1 MKAKSLY
8 IQKLA
13 YDENTG
19 NEIIG
24 LFPSEANPAI
34 VSSYTYDAKRMG
46 GAPTLTATIYS
57 SEPLQW
63 KKEEFVEYNGDRFF
77 ASYTPNS
84 TKDNTSRMW
93 KSEIT
98 FTSRRELLD
107 NTLFFDVV
115 VDDVD
120 TQNKDRYRS
129 NQTKFTFGGTIHE
142 FVARVNSSMAYC
154 GLYRPTDE
162 YKGYYVVVDEG
173 YGTDEVKEVSF
184 EDQYLTDVLQLINT
198 TFELDYYWDG
208 NVCHVG
214 KVQHDLTDTPIK
226 YGSSDALISVS
237 KENANYKIVDMITG
251 YGSSDN
257 LPYYYPNDDEFGEAV
272 FNTENIS
279 KDKVSVDLSK
289 FLKGSKYND
298 VLVLYKSKYGQKY
311 SASIDSSLFGL
322 TRNTEP
328 ENLTLADNQTNPTVT
343 CSFGFSFY
351 VKLIKGQI
359 LDFTKLSFKFGMLD
373 SLTHKDNITEITAAY
388 KDIYLSN
395 GNDIITIT
403 KKTVFGDNCKY
414 PCENDGEYKLTIWA
428 EFSYRCRVFRNGN
441 GVTDYYGANSWNAS
455 FSGNIGLLYE
465 PTSEY
470 EWKNEDKYIPYG
482 ESGINIRE
490 ISGANCIEYDYQ
502 FFKDDNRYGFNKV
515 YSGTDDNATKVVVTD
530 RVWIAPSS
538 VLMPSIY
545 RNSKGAERFYYAF
558 NNTHKLP
565 SGIGYY
571 EFVNLYKKGNP
582 HQGTVTFDD
591 IKPTINGIVNAEGQL
606 FGEIADVAFDKED
619 SDVKDSDGNY
629 IHSYFYIKLHKF
641 NGDFGFDLFAHA
653 LASESAKIN
662 LIKSNGCPACSFV
675 IYNKPSADNSK
686 CYNRVSVDE
695 NGNLKQVRTDK
706 NDYIFANASDAYED
720 NLNQD
725 STQKELW
732 IAVQKDTSTLGIVMP
747 NASAGFKPQ
756 KGDLFV
762 ITGIK
767 PPKVLVTAA
776 EKRLD
781 DALVKHMSENNTDQ
795 FNYSVKFSRI
805 FLQENPDFASKLN
818 ENAKLSIQIQGDYDN
833 DGNLIS
839 HKVFVS
845 NYSVKVDNDE
855 LAEVEI
861 ELVNLLEVTKSDTK
875 QIIDAVKGEAVKS
888 LSSIVCSSNANSFNA
903 SIADKMYLS
912 KLNDDTAKG
921 TITWEKIQNLLS
933 GLLVGNFN
941 SENGGSWTPDTEGRS
956 HLITDY
962 LEVRMKAIFEELV
975 IKKTSTI
982 SGKEIISPA
991 GGVVAHKVE
1000 EVTVTYNN
1008 VSQKAYRCY
1017 FLAEQ
1022 EGDAVDNDF
1031 AIGDQVRSES
1041 FNVRKGTYHKVGNH
1055 FYWRL
1060 VIGRDEDPVGLEGK
1074 KYHYIDLSDTDCAT
1088 ASDVPAKGD
1097 VLSQCGNRTDV
1108 ERQNCLIFSAVDTYS
1123 PSISLYHGINSYS
1136 FANREYV
1143 QYGVNKQTNKAFFNV
1158 YGDMYV
1164 GDRPTKE
1171 NGYEGS
1177 SYIKYDSATK
1187 QVSVKGKISA
1197 KSTVDGKELSQYIK
1211 ENSAKGLTEEQVN
1224 NLIKNS
1230 QVITDLQN
1238 QVDGAIETWFY
1249 EGVPTLNNAPA
1260 SSWTTDKDKDTHL
1273 GDLYYDNK
1281 TGKAYRFAK
1290 DGNTYKWTIITD
1302 TDIAKALSDA
1312 SKAQETA
1319 DGKMKVFSTQPI
1331 PPYQLGD
1338 IWVNATYP
1346 TDGRIY
1352 KNEIL
1357 RCQTAKAKDSSFAI
1371 ADWTKA
1377 SKYTDDSA
1385 LNTFK
1390 EEYKNDM
1397 ASYKEQL
1404 DEKVETWFYNY
1415 APTTQNKPA
1424 SDWTTDTLKS
1434 QHAGDLFYNTSN
1446 GYTYR
1451 WTGTAWARIKD
1462 NDINTAMTAASK
1474 AQDTADGKRTVFT
1487 SQPTVPYDEGDLW
1500 ASGGDDGKTLMVCVK
1515 SRATGSFTSSEWVKA
1530 NDSDLNA
1537 FAKTIEESLTG
1548 IRDQL
1553 DKKAETWYQATDPS
1567 TSWTTDDAKKEHK
1580 GDLWYNTSNN
1590 QTFFWNGTKWDKQDV
1605 PTEVFD
1611 KIDGKSSIYVSK
1623 PASYE
1628 ERDLWI
1634 LEAAYTL
1641 GGVAYSKGELVVAT
1655 KSNASFSA
1663 ADWTKKVKYT
1673 DDTVANTAKKAA
1685 EEAKKAADTAQTNVT
1700 NLGKT
1705 VTSNKKAFDS
1715 YVTDGY
1721 LEPSEIAAMAQDSKR
1736 LEDAFAAA
1744 EKSYN
1749 EVKGA
1754 EVLKSTKELTDLNT
1768 AFTTLST
1775 AKKELITYLSDI
1787 STRYNAADTEG
1798 KANIVSAVGTKFT
1811 NFQPAYS
1818 AFYDKLGLAN
1828 AYITSKIYGDLK
1840 QNITDLAG
1848 YKYIKDALG
1857 QTTDIDGGLVMT
1869 TLLALRDADG
1879 NVQSG
1884 INGAIDTNRG
1894 KKSIATWWG
1903 GQMVDKDYN
1912 SGSLTPATSLVR
1924 FDGSGYLANGAIWW
1938 DVDGK
1943 VHADPTSFII
1953 SEKNL
1958 GAYLAFFEPTWKSG
1972 SNGTNIKDLVAL
1984 TPQAPFT
1991 TLSVSNDLLVEGKLK
2006 LGSITLSVVNG
2017 ALKIDGNVYSTG
2029 GMSAYGDGTNNGGGG
2044 GLVASVKSYTDI
2056 IKGTYTDNDLASI
2069 PNAYAI
2075 KALSNRIDNISSELG
2090 GLSLDWANITGK
2102 PSTFTPSAHTHK
2114 WVDITDRITK
2124 VSQLTNDSGY
2134 TTNKGTV
2141 TSVKLTLPT
2150 GLSLGTTKEITTSG
2164 TFAIS
2169 LTSGYSIPT
2178 TSKQGQ
2184 WDSAYN
2190 WYKLMTTDEETA
2202 DGVINKWNEVV
2213 DFLAGIAQTDSLDS
2227 ILSGIN
2233 KSITDETNRA
2243 KKAEGANATNIATN
2257 KANITTLQGYF
2268 TNGSAKSAIK
2278 LTNARKLWGNSF
2290 DGTADISGSIVVPSG
2305 KYITIGNIKL
2315 EYDATNKALKITN
2328 TSTNEVANLYT
2339 SGGVSAYGVGTT
2351 SSGSTGGGGLNG
2363 TVKSYNDA
2371 KSLTS
2376 ESLSEVASA
2385 YSVAALYSSINDAI
2399 GRINTLEGGSA
2410 TSIEVTG
2417 SGNAVTG
2424 VSKSGTKLTFTKGA
2438 TFLTSHQDISGK
2450 SDKTHT
2456 HSVKING
2463 VTKTIAA
2470 TGGTAVDLGTYL
2482 TSHQSLAAY
2491 LKSADAEKTYSK
2503 LGHTHAFSEIT
2514 GKPTTLAG
2522 YGVTDGVNTVTLSG
2536 SGNAVTSASIDG
2548 HTLTLTKGSTFS
2560 LSGHTHTFASLTSKP
2575 TTIAGYGIT
2584 DAYTKAQVNSTI
2596 AKYLP
2601 LAGGTITGVLTVNGI
2616 ATFKSKIAIGDIYII
2631 NDGSGNLYVQ
2641 KTDGKTAANFYA
2653 TGGITAFGASS
2664 VSGGTGSGLNGSV
2677 LGFEKATA
2685 MTSADNGDSSKTEV
2699 SFLAT
2704 AWSIKQLNDKINA
2717 FGTGVFSDYLTI
2729 AAAKATYQPKGSYLT
2744 SHQTIYGLTI
2754 QKNGTSLGTYTPNSA
2769 AKTINVTVPTK
2780 LSELS
2785 NDSGYTKNTGT
2796 VTSVA
2801 ISVPTGLSVSGS
2813 PITTNGTIAIALA
2826 SGYSIPTTA
2835 KQTAWDGAVS
2845 AKHTHSNKSVLDG
2858 ISSTKVSHWNSAY
2871 DWYALMTTDEET
2883 ADGIINKWNE
2893 VVSFLANIAQTDTLS
2908 GIVDG
2913 INKSIS
2919 DEVARAK
2926 KAEGVNA
2933 SGISANKGSIATL
2946 QGYFTNGSA
2955 KKALQLTNARKLW
2968 GNSFNGTADING
2980 SIIVPSGKYISIGN
2994 IKLEYDA
3001 TNKALKITNT
3011 STNEVAN
3018 LYTSGGVSAYGVGTT
3033 SSGSTGGGG
3042 LNGTVK
3048 SYNDAKSL
3056 TSESLSEVASAYSV
3070 AALYSSINDA
3080 IGRINTLEGG
3090 SATSIEVTG
3099 SGNAVTGV
3107 SKSGTKLTFT
3117 KGATFLTS
3125 HQDISGKS
3133 DKTHTH
3139 SVKINGVTKTIAA
3152 TGGTAVDL
3160 GTYLTSHQSLAA
3172 YLKSADAEKTYSKLG
3187 HTHAFSEITGKPT
3200 TLAGYGVTDGVNTV
3214 TLSGSGNAVTSASID
3229 GHTLTLTKGSTF
3241 SLSGHTHTFAS
3252 LTSKPTTIA
3261 GYGITDAYTKAQ
3273 VNSTIAKYL
3282 PLAGGTITGVLTVNG
3297 IATFKSK
3304 IAIGDIYIIND
3315 GSGNLYVQKTDGK
3328 TAANFY
3334 ATGGI
3339 TAFGAS
3345 SVSGGTGSGLNGS
3358 VLGFE
3363 KATAMTSADNGDSS
3377 KTEVSFLATAWSIKQ
3392 LNDKINAFGTGVF
3405 SDYLTIAAAKA
3416 TYQPK
3421 GSYLTSHQTIYGLT
3435 IQKNGTSLGTYTP
3448 NSAAKTI
3455 NVTVPTKLSEL
3466 SNDSGYT
3473 KNTGTV
3479 TSVAISVPT
3488 GLSVSGSPITTNG
3501 TIAIALASGYSI
3513 PTTAKQTAWD
3523 GAVSAKHTHSNKSV
3537 LDGIS
3542 STKVSHWN
3550 SAYDWYALMTT
3561 DEETADGIINKWN
3574 EVVSFL
3580 ANIAQTDTL
3589 SGIVDGI
3596 NKSISDEVARAKKA
3610 EGVNASGISANK
3622 GSIATL
3628 QGYFTNGS
3636 AKKALQLTNARKLWG
3651 NSFNGTADINGS
3663 IIVPSGKYISI
3674 GNIKLEYDAANK
3686 ALKITNTT
3694 TEEVANLYTSGG
3706 VSAYGA
3712 GTSSS
3717 SGGGGLNGS
3726 VKAYNDALKLTSESL
3741 SEIASAYSIKAL
3753 DSRISSL
3760 EGGSATSIETTGSG
3774 NAVTSV
3780 SKSGTKITFTKGSTF
3795 SLNGHTHTFASLTS
3809 KPTSLSGYGITDG
3822 VNAVS
3827 VTGSGNAVTAASVSG
3842 HTLTLTKGSTF
3853 SLSNHTHYVGTTQV
3867 QGSSAEQALTGITK
3881 IDNILKLSK
3890 ATVTVNTSYKAEQ
3903 NRLVIYG
3910 NTYGND
3916 ANYIKSARK
3925 LSYGDGGPQLV
3936 FSTNENPDASGV
3948 QSAAL
3953 VYTDHDTIGAGVSL
3967 SFVTNQGDAY
3977 FIAPHIK
3984 ALTAFQG
3991 NLAWSY
3997 ITNKPTTLSG
4007 FGITDGL
4014 RSVTHP
4020 SGSNVFVTGISTS
4033 GTAITYTKSYT
4044 KKSLSA
4050 VGTSG
4055 WTNASIDG
4063 NIIPDM
4069 SFIAYWNGAYSG
4081 TSSNL
4086 AYCNKGAFG
4095 SFAIKNSLAFSE
4107 LTSKPTTISGYGI
4120 TDAYTKSQVDAI
4132 AAKYLPLTGGTLTGQ
4147 LKIVASALNG
4157 AYNGLLI
4164 GDDCYIGDCN
4174 FANTIGLMGSTN
4186 SNAGMVKFGK
4196 GGMQFGYNGS
4206 NHIAS
4211 TTAQWTNLNAD
4222 LLDGWHKDN
4231 IVWSGAVNSNTAN
4244 LSHYWAKLFDITVT
4258 DNLHDDRSFTFLFSN
4273 GYNDTYS
4280 VVVLRIRQNGANGS
4294 GAYNFNIALREL
4306 VGNMSSRL
4314 RVYYNNATG
4323 NVQLWGNCQDRY
4335 GCLSY
4340 TIIKK
4345 TGRTSADFKSQG
4357 TLVTN
4362 TSFSAAQ
4369 SLPAT
4374 TGDSPYILLDGA
4386 TRIGIVKQADQLV
4399 TARTIW
4405 GQSFNGTANV
4415 SGNMTGVG
4423 NINTSAAPAGTIYTN
4438 NWFRSKGNSGWYS
4451 EDHGGGWY
4459 MTDNTWIRSYGS
4471 KDVYLSNKL
4480 SVNGNVGIGT
4490 TAPSHKLHVL
4500 GEIYTTTKV
4509 NINGIVLEKD
4519 SDGNLKVNGNLYAT
4533 GGISAYGTSSAGSG
4547 GGLSGSVLAWD
4558 SAIKMP
4564 NATNGSSDT
4573 TKTESS
4579 FLASAWSI
4587 KQLYN
4592 KVTSLEGGSA
4602 MNVSVSGSGNA
4613 VTSISKSGTTI
4624 SVVKGS
4630 TFLTAHQSLAGY
4642 MKTATAD
4649 AKYMYHS
4656 RNNIVSDLNSFATNG
4671 AAHIYE
4677 MNNVTNRP
4685 NSNSWVQVMNW
4696 GTGDSAYG
4704 FLLANDYSTN
4714 GHMYFRQKI
4723 AGSWKD
4729 WKTIIDSSNIGSQS
4743 VNYAASAGSVA
4754 WTNVSGRPSTMKN
4767 PSALSWS
4774 GYSSGSYDGSA
4785 AKSISIPN
4793 NTNQLTNGAGFITA
4807 SASITGNAA
4816 SATKLQ
4822 TTRTLWGQSFN
4833 GTANISGSM
4842 TGVGDMTLDAGARIK
4857 HGSGNLYI
4865 GNSDNSNWIGVQ
4877 DICSQSS
4884 IGDGN
4889 WSLRTSGAA
4898 HFKDTTINGTATIK
4912 NLLSLVDGSHKG
4924 LKMGS
4929 TYISSLD
4936 GEVIL
4941 QGNTALR
4948 FGNDAWDYNQWA
4960 GLKYDHSIKTVYLG
4974 IADGSIFKANSA
4986 QSGGVINLKQGISSV
5001 YTPALYAGGDIYH
5014 TGVYRMLWKNS
5025 KASKYLNVMNI
5036 SQDDNG
5042 ILTIGYGNFSN
5053 NKNVVL
5059 EGYNLN
5065 FRVGNDSGTKSMWF
5079 NYNNGNPVL
5088 SLDGNFYAT
5097 GGVTAYKSSDER
5109 LKHDIHGVDSLAI
5122 IKAMG
5127 GTVAFR
5133 YNADNKDSIG
5143 WIAQRVLHN
5152 TFMQD
5157 LVEKDDK
5164 GFLKI
5169 NYWSPK
5175 LIAVAFGAIEQVD
5188 DEVSRL
5194 KRRVR
5199 DLENEVEQ
5207 LKSDRL

>member
-1 MKAKSLY
+1 MVGSM
-8 IQKLA
+8 
-13 YDENTG
+13 NVF
-19 NEIIG
+19 EIYNDSKTDVVFALRYHG
-24 LFPSEANPAI
+24 AEQNI
-34 VSSYTYDAKRMG
+34 VQHT
-46 GAPTLTATIYS
+46 
-57 SEPLQW
+57 
-63 KKEEFVEYNGDRFF
+63 
-77 ASYTPNS
+77 YTPNDEHRITVDVKDIILPLLAFELKDDS
-84 TKDNTSRMW
+84 TPYIQENIMKAFSVEIYEVGDAGNRKEFSFSVIRAGVDKLADSAENFLKNNFLTWQPQVKAVTYYSPEFLTYYAAEACAVKCKAYLW
-93 KSEIT
+93 NGTGYTESEIT
-98 FTSRRELLD
+98 LAHLTEGYVYTIPVQYAIIAKALNQKTPSYYDVWVEKEGGDRLTYVQRYYASDMKSEEEEWFLFENSLGGVDCFRAYGNSENTAEHTHNVAEIEDDSEEYRVDTTRKFKKNTGYLDGKERLWLLD
-107 NTLFFDVV
+107 FFPSLGKYVYHRNSWRKITVTESDVNYEAKELPSNYTFTYKYSDARPYLNLSRASGESLKQMDIHLPDIGNFTIAPRLVEFPRQQLGGGVLFPVQDPHSEEWGTTTADAIFSAFLSAIS
-115 VDDVD
+115 
-120 TQNKDRYRS
+120 NRYS
-129 NQTKFTFGGTIHE
+129 GNGEVGHE
-142 FVARVNSSMAYC
+142 HINISVLDALSFVEGY
-154 GLYRPTDE
+154 LL
-162 YKGYYVVVDEG
+162 YKGE
-173 YGTDEVKEVSF
+173 K
-184 EDQYLTDVLQLINT
+184 
-198 TFELDYYWDG
+198 
-208 NVCHVG
+208 
-214 KVQHDLTDTPIK
+214 
-226 YGSSDALISVS
+226 
-237 KENANYKIVDMITG
+237 
-251 YGSSDN
+251 
-257 LPYYYPNDDEFGEAV
+257 
-272 FNTENIS
+272 
-279 KDKVSVDLSK
+279 
-289 FLKGSKYND
+289 LK
-298 VLVLYKSKYGQKY
+298 
-311 SASIDSSLFGL
+311 A
-322 TRNTEP
+322 
-328 ENLTLADNQTNPTVT
+328 
-343 CSFGFSFY
+343 
-351 VKLIKGQI
+351 
-359 LDFTKLSFKFGMLD
+359 
-373 SLTHKDNITEITAAY
+373 
-388 KDIYLSN
+388 
-395 GNDIITIT
+395 
-403 KKTVFGDNCKY
+403 
-414 PCENDGEYKLTIWA
+414 
-428 EFSYRCRVFRNGN
+428 
-441 GVTDYYGANSWNAS
+441 GV
-455 FSGNIGLLYE
+455 
-465 PTSEY
+465 
-470 EWKNEDKYIPYG
+470 
-482 ESGINIRE
+482 
-490 ISGANCIEYDYQ
+490 
-502 FFKDDNRYGFNKV
+502 
-515 YSGTDDNATKVVVTD
+515 
-530 RVWIAPSS
+530 
-538 VLMPSIY
+538 
-545 RNSKGAERFYYAF
+545 
-558 NNTHKLP
+558 
-565 SGIGYY
+565 
-571 EFVNLYKKGNP
+571 
-582 HQGTVTFDD
+582 
-591 IKPTINGIVNAEGQL
+591 
-606 FGEIADVAFDKED
+606 ADVA
-619 SDVKDSDGNY
+619 KD
-629 IHSYFYIKLHKF
+629 
-641 NGDFGFDLFAHA
+641 
-653 LASESAKIN
+653 
-662 LIKSNGCPACSFV
+662 
-675 IYNKPSADNSK
+675 
-686 CYNRVSVDE
+686 
-695 NGNLKQVRTDK
+695 
-706 NDYIFANASDAYED
+706 
-720 NLNQD
+720 
-725 STQKELW
+725 
-732 IAVQKDTSTLGIVMP
+732 
-747 NASAGFKPQ
+747 
-756 KGDLFV
+756 
-762 ITGIK
+762 
-767 PPKVLVTAA
+767 
-776 EKRLD
+776 LD
-781 DALVKHMSENNTDQ
+781 
-795 FNYSVKFSRI
+795 
-805 FLQENPDFASKLN
+805 
-818 ENAKLSIQIQGDYDN
+818 
-833 DGNLIS
+833 
-839 HKVFVS
+839 
-845 NYSVKVDNDE
+845 
-855 LAEVEI
+855 
-861 ELVNLLEVTKSDTK
+861 
-875 QIIDAVKGEAVKS
+875 GEAAILKKY
-888 LSSIVCSSNANSFNA
+888 IRRD
-903 SIADKMYLS
+903 I
-912 KLNDDTAKG
+912 DDTAEG
-921 TITWEKIQNLLS
+921 TITFEKVQKLVS

-941 SENGGSWTPDTEGRS
+941 NENGGSWTPDAEGRS

-982 SGKEIISPA
+982 GGKEILSPA

-1060 VIGRDEDPVGLEGK
+1060 IIGRDEEPVELEGK

-1088 ASDVPAKGD
+1088 ASDIPANGD
-1097 VLSQCGNRTDV
+1097 VLNQCGNRTDV

-1136 FANREYV
+1136 FANKEYV
-1143 QYGVNKQTNKAFFNV
+1143 EYGVNKQTNKAFFNV

-1177 SYIKYDSATK
+1177 SYIKYDSAAK
-1187 QVSVKGKISA
+1187 QVSIKGKLSA

-1230 QVITDLQN
+1230 QVIADLQN

-1249 EGVPTLNNAPA
+1249 EGVPTLKNAPA
-1260 SSWTTDKDKDTHL
+1260 SGWTTDKDKDTHL

-1290 DGNTYKWTIITD
+1290 DGSTYKWAIITD

-1346 TDGRIY
+1346 TDGSIY

-1357 RCQTAKAKDSSFAI
+1357 RCQTAKAKGSSFAI

-1515 SRATGSFTSSEWVKA
+1515 SRVTGSFTSSEWVKA

-1537 FAKTIEESLTG
+1537 FAKTIEESLKG

-1553 DKKAETWYQATDPS
+1553 DKKAETWYQPSDPS
-1567 TSWTTDDAKKEHK
+1567 ASWTTDDAKKEHK

-1655 KSNASFSA
+1655 KTNASFSA

-1673 DDTVANTAKKAA
+1673 DDTVANAAKKAA
-1685 EEAKKAADTAQTNVT
+1685 EEAKKAAETAQTNIT

-1744 EKSYN
+1744 EKSYT
-1749 EVKGA
+1749 EVKEA
-1754 EVLKSTKELTDLNT
+1754 AVLKDTKELTDLNT

-1775 AKKELITYLSDI
+1775 AKTELVTYLSDI
-1787 STRYNAADTEG
+1787 SARYNAANTEG
-1798 KANIVSAVGTKFT
+1798 KATIVSAVGTKFT
-1811 NFQPAYS
+1811 NFQGAYS

-1828 AYITSKIYGDLK
+1828 AYITRKIYGDLGVVIGD
-1840 QNITDLAG
+1840 ITSLA
-1848 YKYIKDALG
+1848 YLKKALMDALD
-1857 QTTDIDGGLVMT
+1857 TEINGGLVLT
-1869 TLLALRDADG
+1869 SLIGLRDTGG
-1879 NVQSG
+1879 NTTAG
-1884 INGAIDTNRG
+1884 INGITE
-1894 KKSIATWWG
+1894 KSAKG
-1903 GQMVDKDYN
+1903 GGVAAWFGGEMVDKDYN
-1912 SGSLTPATSLVR
+1912 DGSKTPANTIFR
-1924 FDGSGYLANGAIWW
+1924 FDGSGYVAGGAIWW
-1938 DVDGK
+1938 GTDGR

-1958 GAYLAFFEPTWKSG
+1958 GAYLTFFEPTWKSG
-1972 SNGTNIKDLVAL
+1972 SAGTSVADLVSL
-1984 TPQAPFT
+1984 KPNAPF
-1991 TLSVSNDLLVEGKLK
+1991 SK
-2006 LGSITLSVVNG
+2006 LGVSGDATFEGAITFHGISIT
-2017 ALKIDGNVYSTG
+2017 
-2029 GMSAYGDGTNNGGGG
+2029 
-2044 GLVASVKSYTDI
+2044 
-2056 IKGTYTDNDLASI
+2056 
-2069 PNAYAI
+2069 
-2075 KALSNRIDNISSELG
+2075 
-2090 GLSLDWANITGK
+2090 
-2102 PSTFTPSAHTHK
+2102 
-2114 WVDITDRITK
+2114 
-2124 VSQLTNDSGY
+2124 
-2134 TTNKGTV
+2134 
-2141 TSVKLTLPT
+2141 
-2150 GLSLGTTKEITTSG
+2150 
-2164 TFAIS
+2164 
-2169 LTSGYSIPT
+2169 
-2178 TSKQGQ
+2178 
-2184 WDSAYN
+2184 
-2190 WYKLMTTDEETA
+2190 
-2202 DGVINKWNEVV
+2202 
-2213 DFLAGIAQTDSLDS
+2213 
-2227 ILSGIN
+2227 
-2233 KSITDETNRA
+2233 
-2243 KKAEGANATNIATN
+2243 
-2257 KANITTLQGYF
+2257 
-2268 TNGSAKSAIK
+2268 
-2278 LTNARKLWGNSF
+2278 
-2290 DGTADISGSIVVPSG
+2290 
-2305 KYITIGNIKL
+2305 
-2315 EYDATNKALKITN
+2315 YDATNKAIKIDGNLYATGGITAYGAGTP
-2328 TSTNEVANLYT
+2328 TST
-2339 SGGVSAYGVGTT
+2339 
-2351 SSGSTGGGGLNG
+2351 GGGLNG
-2363 TVKSYNDA
+2363 SVKSYADA
-2371 KSLTS
+2371 LKLTS

-2385 YSVAALYSSINDAI
+2385 YSIKQLST
-2399 GRINTLEGGSA
+2399 RITSLEGGSA
-2410 TSIEVTG
+2410 TSISVSG
-2417 SGNAVTG
+2417 SGNAVTS
-2424 VSKSGTKLTFTKGA
+2424 VTKNGTTISVVKGA
-2438 TFLTSHQDISGK
+2438 TFLTSHQ
-2450 SDKTHT
+2450 
-2456 HSVKING
+2456 
-2463 VTKTIAA
+2463 
-2470 TGGTAVDLGTYL
+2470 
-2482 TSHQSLAAY
+2482 SLSAY

-2522 YGVTDGVNTVTLSG
+2522 YGVTDGVNAVSVTG
-2536 SGNAVTSASIDG
+2536 NGNAVTSASIDG

-2584 DAYTKAQVNSTI
+2584 DAYTKAQVDSTI

-2601 LAGGTITGVLTVNGI
+2601 LAGGTITGALTVNGI
-2616 ATFKSKIAIGDIYII
+2616 ATFKSKVAIGDIYII

-2801 ISVPTGLSVSGS
+2801 ISVPTGLSVSS
-2813 PITTNGTIAIALA
+2813 
-2826 SGYSIPTTA
+2826 
-2835 KQTAWDGAVS
+2835 
-2845 AKHTHSNKSVLDG
+2845 
-2858 ISSTKVSHWNSAY
+2858 
-2871 DWYALMTTDEET
+2871 
-2883 ADGIINKWNE
+2883 
-2893 VVSFLANIAQTDTLS
+2893 
-2908 GIVDG
+2908 
-2913 INKSIS
+2913 
-2919 DEVARAK
+2919 
-2926 KAEGVNA
+2926 
-2933 SGISANKGSIATL
+2933 
-2946 QGYFTNGSA
+2946 
-2955 KKALQLTNARKLW
+2955 
-2968 GNSFNGTADING
+2968 
-2980 SIIVPSGKYISIGN
+2980 
-2994 IKLEYDA
+2994 
-3001 TNKALKITNT
+3001 
-3011 STNEVAN
+3011 
-3018 LYTSGGVSAYGVGTT
+3018 
-3033 SSGSTGGGG
+3033 
-3042 LNGTVK
+3042 
-3048 SYNDAKSL
+3048 
-3056 TSESLSEVASAYSV
+3056 
-3070 AALYSSINDA
+3070 
-3080 IGRINTLEGG
+3080 
-3090 SATSIEVTG
+3090 
-3099 SGNAVTGV
+3099 
-3107 SKSGTKLTFT
+3107 
-3117 KGATFLTS
+3117 
-3125 HQDISGKS
+3125 
-3133 DKTHTH
+3133 
-3139 SVKINGVTKTIAA
+3139 
-3152 TGGTAVDL
+3152 
-3160 GTYLTSHQSLAA
+3160 
-3172 YLKSADAEKTYSKLG
+3172 
-3187 HTHAFSEITGKPT
+3187 
-3200 TLAGYGVTDGVNTV
+3200 
-3214 TLSGSGNAVTSASID
+3214 
-3229 GHTLTLTKGSTF
+3229 
-3241 SLSGHTHTFAS
+3241 
-3252 LTSKPTTIA
+3252 
-3261 GYGITDAYTKAQ
+3261 
-3273 VNSTIAKYL
+3273 
-3282 PLAGGTITGVLTVNG
+3282 
-3297 IATFKSK
+3297 
-3304 IAIGDIYIIND
+3304 
-3315 GSGNLYVQKTDGK
+3315 
-3328 TAANFY
+3328 
-3334 ATGGI
+3334 
-3339 TAFGAS
+3339 
-3345 SVSGGTGSGLNGS
+3345 
-3358 VLGFE
+3358 
-3363 KATAMTSADNGDSS
+3363 
-3377 KTEVSFLATAWSIKQ
+3377 
-3392 LNDKINAFGTGVF
+3392 
-3405 SDYLTIAAAKA
+3405 
-3416 TYQPK
+3416 
-3421 GSYLTSHQTIYGLT
+3421 
-3435 IQKNGTSLGTYTP
+3435 
-3448 NSAAKTI
+3448 
-3455 NVTVPTKLSEL
+3455 
-3466 SNDSGYT
+3466 
-3473 KNTGTV
+3473 
-3479 TSVAISVPT
+3479 
-3488 GLSVSGSPITTNG
+3488 SPITTNG

-3706 VSAYGA
+3706 VSAYGVGA
-3712 GTSSS
+3712 SSS
-3717 SGGGGLNGS
+3717 SGGGLNGS
-3726 VKAYNDALKLTSESL
+3726 VKAYADAIRLTTENL

-3916 ANYIKSARK
+3916 ANYIKSAGK

-3936 FSTNENPDASGV
+3936 FSTSENPDASGV

-3953 VYTDHDTIGAGVSL
+3953 VYTDHDAIGVGVSL

-4014 RSVTHP
+4014 RSVTHS

-4044 KKSLSA
+4044 KKSLSV

-4069 SFIAYWNGAYSG
+4069 SFIAHWNGAYSG

-4147 LKIVASALNG
+4147 LRIAASALNG

-4174 FANTIGLMGSTN
+4174 TSNTIGLMGVDN
-4186 SNAGMVKFGK
+4186 NNAGMVKFGK
-4196 GGMQFGYNGS
+4196 GGMKFGYNGS

-4231 IVWSGAVNSNTAN
+4231 IVWSGAVNSNTAS

-4258 DNLHDDRSFTFLFSN
+4258 GNQYDDRSFTFLFSN

-4280 VVVLRIRQNGANGS
+4280 VVVLRIRQNGAKDS
-4294 GAYNFNIALREL
+4294 GAYNFSISLREL

-4323 NVQLWGNCQDRY
+4323 NVQLWGNCQGQY
-4335 GCLSY
+4335 GSLSY

-4345 TGRTSADFKSQG
+4345 TGRTSADFTSQG

-4374 TGDSPYILLDGA
+4374 TGDSPYTLLDGA

-4399 TARTIW
+4399 TARSLW

-4438 NWFRSKGNSGWYS
+4438 NWFRSKGSTGWYS

-4459 MTDNTWIRSYGS
+4459 MSDNTWIRNFGG
-4471 KDVYLSNKL
+4471 KDVFLSNKL

-4490 TAPSHKLHVL
+4490 TAPSHKLHVS

-4509 NINGIVLEKD
+4509 NINGIILEKD
-4519 SDGNLKVNGNLYAT
+4519 SNGDLKVNGNLYAT

-4547 GGLSGSVLAWD
+4547 GGLNGSVKSYSDALKLTSESLSEIA
-4558 SAIKMP
+4558 SAYSIK
-4564 NATNGSSDT
+4564 A
-4573 TKTESS
+4573 
-4579 FLASAWSI
+4579 LASRIS
-4587 KQLYN
+4587 
-4592 KVTSLEGGSA
+4592 SLEGGSA
-4602 MNVSVSGSGNA
+4602 TSISVSGSGNA
-4613 VTSISKSGTTI
+4613 VTSITKNGTTI
-4624 SVVKGS
+4624 TVTKGA
-4630 TFLTAHQSLAGY
+4630 TFLTAHQSLSAY
-4642 MKTATAD
+4642 MKTAD
-4649 AKYMYHS
+4649 AKSLFLYHT
-4656 RNNIVSDLNSFATNG
+4656 RENIVTDLDNFNTSG
-4671 AAHIYE
+4671 ASHIYE
-4677 MNNVTNRP
+4677 MVNVTNTP
-4685 NSNSWVQVMNW
+4685 TDNHWLQVMNW
-4696 GTGDSAYG
+4696 GSADANYG
-4704 FLLANDYSTN
+4704 MLLANDYNIN
-4714 GHMYFRQKI
+4714 GSLYFRHKV
-4723 AGSWKD
+4723 AGKWNA
-4729 WKTIIDSSNIGSQS
+4729 WKTLIDSSNIANQS
-4743 VNYAASAGSVA
+4743 VKYATTAGTA
-4754 WTNVSGRPSTMKN
+4754 KN
-4767 PSALSWS
+4767 PNALSWS
-4774 GYSSGSYDGSA
+4774 GYASGSYDGSA

-4793 NTNQLTNGAGFITA
+4793 NTNQLKNGAGFITA

-4816 SATKLQ
+4816 SATKLATARNIALGYDFRGSANFDGTGNITINGHINAAIISIGSTDPSPFKRIAHIQ
-4822 TTRTLWGQSFN
+4822 VPASWNDNALLLYLSQGYHGGSFGICRVEFRTNNVSEAGNAAASVKWLFRYGYETDYVQVGFYSAKRNSYMDVFVKTTGGYQGTVIRCLQDSRGGINSNVSLLNATATTEAYTSIEAAATALYKLAYTAIVKGSDAGAVNYANSAGNAGTLDGIHANGLFTNLSNNGNNLSITIGGTNKTLTVGYATKAAQLNTARTLWGQSFDGTGNVNGTLINTNSAGSETIIRCSNTNGQIDLLTSANRGVYDRTKTRWLIGTNGANSWLDCGNVGIGTNAPAYKLDVSGDARATNFRGALVGNAATATKLQTARTIWGQSFN
-4833 GTANISGSM
+4833 GTANVSGSI
-4842 TGVGDMTLDAGARIK
+4842 TGVNNITM
-4857 HGSGNLYI
+4857 SNNSYLY
-4865 GNSDNSNWIGVQ
+4865 GKNTG
-4877 DICSQSS
+4877 
-4884 IGDGN
+4884 
-4889 WSLRTSGAA
+4889 
-4898 HFKDTTINGTATIK
+4898 GTAIQLIAMASW
-4912 NLLSLVDGSHKG
+4912 NSVDIGRG
-4924 LKMGS
+4924 ALTYGYTTQVMG
-4929 TYISSLD
+4929 
-4936 GEVIL
+4936 
-4941 QGNTALR
+4941 
-4948 FGNDAWDYNQWA
+4948 
-4960 GLKYDHSIKTVYLG
+4960 KTV
-4974 IADGSIFKANSA
+4974 
-4986 QSGGVINLKQGISSV
+4986 
-5001 YTPALYAGGDIYH
+5001 AL
-5014 TGVYRMLWKNS
+5014 T
-5025 KASKYLNVMNI
+5025 AS
-5036 SQDDNG
+5036 D
-5042 ILTIGYGNFSN
+5042 
-5053 NKNVVL
+5053 
-5059 EGYNLN
+5059 
-5065 FRVGNDSGTKSMWF
+5065 DSGKNTKS
-5079 NYNNGNPVL
+5079 VEL
-5088 SLDGNFYAT
+5088 STAKLYSNVNIETEGGLLAH
-5097 GGVTAYKSSDER
+5097 GGVTAYSSSDIR
-5109 LKHDIHGVDSLAI
+5109 LKQDLRKLDYLGI

-5127 GTVAFR
+5127 GTFSFAWKK
-5133 YNADNKDSIG
+5133 DNTRSIG
-5143 WIAQRVLHN
+5143 WIAQHVLCNPHLK
-5152 TFMQD
+5152 D
-5157 LVEKDDK
+5157 IVETDEK
-5164 GFLKI
+5164 GYYKI

-5175 LIAVAFGAIEQVD
+5175 LIATAFGAIEQVG

-5194 KRRVR
+5194 KTRVVF
-5199 DLENEVEQ
+5199 LESEVQ
-5207 LKSDRL
+5207 RLSGKQDGNNKKRLDNKNINLLN